1 MHTPKKLIEMK
12 LCRLSSFL
20 NHASNEF
27 EKAAQHTS
35 GKDTKMSIRTIET
48 ITKQYTTELQSQ
60 LAMLKVK
67 CAIRDNSGAKRNIV
81 ATKDFSDR
89 KIIELCCN
97 SEEYF
102 EKAYRIILNQYFPY
116 TSLRQMLV
124 HQLNEIKHSFMQLK
138 LLKSVLPLKTSNS
151 NVLF

>member
-1 MHTPKKLIEMK
+1 MRTPKKLIEKK

-20 NHASNEF
+20 QHASNEF
-27 EKAAQHTS
+27 ENAAQQTTA
-35 GKDTKMSIRTIET
+35 KDIKMSIRTVET
-48 ITKQYTTELQSQ
+48 ITKQYMIELRSQ
-60 LAMLKVK
+60 LAMLRVK
-67 CAIRDNSGAKRNIV
+67 CVIRDNNGKERNVV
-81 ATKDFSDR
+81 ANKDFSDR

-124 HQLNEIKHSFMQLK
+124 YQLNEIKHSFMQLK
-138 LLKSVLPLKTSNS
+138 LLKSVLPPKPSYS